1 MTNTKILHLH
11 LADSMG
17 NKSTLI
23 GRLIDGSIRYIFYGG
38 TGASG
43 TPFSL
48 NNIQFYDVEG
58 GRILWRRG
66 RSLPIENL
74 EGETVTQ
81 FKDRVI
87 ATLNNSTNK
96 VIKDINTNV
105 TLKQ

>member
-23 GRLIDGSIRYIFYGG
+23 GRLIDGSIRYMFYGG

-48 NNIQFYDVEG
+48 RNIQFYD
-58 GRILWRRG
+58 RD

-87 ATLNNSTNK
+87 AMLNNSTDK